1 MELDLKFFPDPFLSA
16 KCKKVT
22 DFSNDCLVRINQ
34 MKEALYSLPGL
45 ALAAPQVGFLDRIVI
60 LNMMKIQAK
69 PEMLVLIN
77 PIIKISEGEVA
88 FEEGCLSIPEIFEEI
103 TRPQRVEVAGMN
115 TNGVEFIMEADNILA
130 RVIQHE
136 IDHLDGLLFW
146 DHLPEKKKNKLKKK
160 YQKNR
165 PETKTDLERKPKSI
179 KNFSARSFYG
189 SAQRQ

>member
-1 MELDLKFFPDPFLSA
+1 MKLDLKFFPDPVLSA
-16 KCKKVT
+16 KCEKVT
-22 DFSNDCLVRINQ
+22 DFSKDCLILIDQ

-45 ALAAPQVGFLDRIVI
+45 ALAAPQVGVLGRIVI

-69 PEMLVLIN
+69 PEMLVLVN
-77 PIIKISEGEVA
+77 PIIKTSEGEVA
-88 FEEGCLSIPEIFEEI
+88 LEEGCLSIPEIFEEI
-103 TRPQRVEVAGMN
+103 TRPKRVEVAGMDAG
-115 TNGVEFIMEADNILA
+115 GVEFVMEADDILA

-179 KNFSARSFYG
+179 KNFSSRSFSG
-189 SAQRQ
+189 SAPRQ